1 MELFAA
7 DGHDAG
13 GCERVTGK
21 SGMRPLPIDCKFLL
35 DYETGAEE
43 TGSSRKKPY
52 RCRWP
57 DEICEEILARLLE
70 LNVQRAAEE
79 VYDGRG
85 DRATA
90 SNRWPV

>member
-1 MELFAA
+1 MDRAVLAA
-7 DGHDAG
+7 YGWPD
-13 GCERVTGK
+13 
-21 SGMRPLPIDCKFLL
+21 LPIDCEFLL
-35 DYETGAEE
+35 DYQTGAEE

-85 DRATA
+85 DHATA